1 MLLVDDHEL
10 VLQGLKYI
18 IECSLPDVKHI
29 CTASSGREA
38 ISLITS
44 QHFHLCVLD
53 LELPDMS
60 GLDVIAC
67 IREKNAGTRIIVN
80 TMHEELWCI
89 KELLQRQV
97 DGILFKSVYPSE
109 MLEAIRRIL
118 RGKTYYCEQV
128 RRTRAKMERSDKQ
141 RRDTLTPRELD
152 VLKLLSEGKTTQEI
166 ARELCV
172 STNTVDT
179 HRRHL
184 LDKLGARNV
193 VDLLMTA
200 IAKGIITAYS
210 LCYETGYC
218 YYFLFCSSQVL
229 AAVPMIPMTN
239 GRKTMTRR
247 QGFPTMNTHWTV
259 LLPSRVLR
267 IHSLTY
273 PPIHWNPYRWFSTP
287 TWLLRRSKL
296 RRTR

>member
-89 KELLQRQV
+89 KELLQCQV

-109 MLEAIRRIL
+109 MLE
-118 RGKTYYCEQV
+118 
-128 RRTRAKMERSDKQ
+128 
-141 RRDTLTPRELD
+141 
-152 VLKLLSEGKTTQEI
+152 
-166 ARELCV
+166 
-172 STNTVDT
+172 
-179 HRRHL
+179 
-184 LDKLGARNV
+184 
-193 VDLLMTA
+193 
-200 IAKGIITAYS
+200 
-210 LCYETGYC
+210 
-218 YYFLFCSSQVL
+218 
-229 AAVPMIPMTN
+229 
-239 GRKTMTRR
+239 
-247 QGFPTMNTHWTV
+247 
-259 LLPSRVLR
+259 
-267 IHSLTY
+267 Y
-273 PPIHWNPYRWFSTP
+273 PP
-287 TWLLRRSKL
+287 
-296 RRTR
+296 